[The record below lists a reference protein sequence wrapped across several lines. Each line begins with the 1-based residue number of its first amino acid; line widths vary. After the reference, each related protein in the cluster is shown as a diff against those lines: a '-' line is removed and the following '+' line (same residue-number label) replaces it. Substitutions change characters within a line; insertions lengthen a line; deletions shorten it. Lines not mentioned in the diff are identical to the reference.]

1 MSPKYACGWP
11 EMWLVLPF
19 GFLAGAQAICN
30 ANSVP
35 VTFQGNNKGQPVH
48 LAALSEGLLWLC
60 KPV

>member
-1 MSPKYACGWP
+1 
-11 EMWLVLPF
+11 MWFVLPF
-19 GFLAGAQAICN
+19 GFLARAQAICN